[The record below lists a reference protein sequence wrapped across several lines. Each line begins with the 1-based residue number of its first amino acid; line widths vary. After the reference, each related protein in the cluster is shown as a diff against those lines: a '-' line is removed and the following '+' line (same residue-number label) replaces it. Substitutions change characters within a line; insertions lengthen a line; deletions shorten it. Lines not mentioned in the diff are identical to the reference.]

1 MMVIKLGEGTFVS
14 YILGKRIKIIAVDK
28 QVAKLYINDE
38 YKGKCDLSFIL
49 EKIHGLEN
57 KEQDIKGIIRDEQK
71 MYDELREIIQNQN
84 ISSHYE

>member
-1 MMVIKLGEGTFVS
+1 MIVIKLGEGTFVS

-28 QVAKLYINDE
+28 QIAKLYINDE

>member
-1 MMVIKLGEGTFVS
+1 MIKLGEGTFVS

-28 QVAKLYINDE
+28 RIAKLYINDE

>member
-1 MMVIKLGEGTFVS
+1 MIKLGEGTFVS

-28 QVAKLYINDE
+28 LVAKLYINDE

>member
-1 MMVIKLGEGTFVS
+1 MIKLGEGTFVS

-28 QVAKLYINDE
+28 EIAKLYINDE

-57 KEQDIKGIIRDEQK
+57 KEQDIKGIIQDEQK

>member
-28 QVAKLYINDE
+28 EIAKLYINDE

>member
-1 MMVIKLGEGTFVS
+1 MIKLGEGTFVS

-28 QVAKLYINDE
+28 EIAKLYINDE

-49 EKIHGLEN
+49 EKIHRLEN

>member
-1 MMVIKLGEGTFVS
+1 MVIKLGEGTFVS

>member
-1 MMVIKLGEGTFVS
+1 MVIKLGEGTFVS

-28 QVAKLYINDE
+28 EIAKLYINDE

>member
-1 MMVIKLGEGTFVS
+1 MIKLGEGTFVS